1 MWQEAQPVLAGV
13 RVLDLSLQ
21 LPGPYATR
29 LLADLGAEVHRI
41 EPPGGDPARA
51 FPSLYG
57 EVNAGKQVEEV
68 DLKSDAGRA
77 RVLGL
82 ARDCDVLVEGFRPG
96 VLARL
101 GVSYEAVAET
111 NPGVIY
117 CSISG
122 YGQEGE
128 RADKPGHDLTYHADA
143 GTLAQEGP
151 SSANVPPLPYADLAS
166 GLMAAM
172 TISAALVGRATS
184 GEGAHLD
191 VSMADVMASWTFPVA
206 LPRRAGELDLFSS
219 TAHYGVFDTADGRR
233 IALGIVHEQHF
244 WERFCDEFDLA
255 DERSSTFAERQ
266 HDHQRL
272 RQRLEALLARLPAQ
286 DVLSRAARVDV
297 PAAMV
302 LRPQDVLDSAHFQ
315 HRGLIRSTASGARYA
330 HPVLFGRSSRKPSP
344 EGESTTTGATS

>member
-1 MWQEAQPVLAGV
+1 MWQAALPVLTGI

-29 LLADLGAEVHRI
+29 LLADMGADVHRI

-51 FPSLYG
+51 FPSLYT
-57 EVNAGKQVEEV
+57 EVNVGKMVEEV
-68 DLKSDAGRA
+68 DLKSDAGLG
-77 RVLGL
+77 RVLDL
-82 ARDCDVLVEGFRPG
+82 ACDCDVLVEGFRPG

-101 GVSYEAVAET
+101 GLGYEAVAQT

-122 YGQEGE
+122 YGQVGE
-128 RADKPGHDLTYHADA
+128 RSDKPGHDLTYHADA
-143 GTLAQEGP
+143 GTLAQDGP
-151 SSANVPPLPYADLAS
+151 SSSSVPPLPIADLAS
-166 GLMAAM
+166 GLMAAT

-206 LPRRAGELDLFSS
+206 LSRAAGEVDLFGS
-219 TAHYGVFDTADGRR
+219 TPHYGVFDTADGHR

-244 WERFCDEFDLA
+244 WERFCDEFGLA
-255 DERSSTFAERQ
+255 DERSSTFEGRQ
-266 HDHQRL
+266 QDHQRL
-272 RQRLEALLARLPAQ
+272 RLRLETLFAGLPAA
-286 DVLSRAARVDV
+286 DVIARTTRVDV

-302 LRPQDVLDSAHFQ
+302 LRPEDVLDSAPFQ
-315 HRGLIRSTASGARYA
+315 HRGLIRNSGFGARYA
-330 HPVLFGRSSRKPSP
+330 HPVRFTTATAAASVERDSS
-344 EGESTTTGATS
+344 TTGATT

>member
-1 MWQEAQPVLAGV
+1 MWQAALPVLTGI

-29 LLADLGAEVHRI
+29 LLADMGADVHRI

-51 FPSLYG
+51 FPSLYT
-57 EVNAGKQVEEV
+57 EVNVGKMVEEV
-68 DLKSDAGRA
+68 DLKSDAGLG
-77 RVLGL
+77 RVLDL
-82 ARDCDVLVEGFRPG
+82 ACDCDVLVEGFRPG

-101 GVSYEAVAET
+101 GLGYEAVAQT

-122 YGQEGE
+122 YGQVGE
-128 RADKPGHDLTYHADA
+128 RSDKPGHDLTYHADA
-143 GTLAQEGP
+143 GTLAQDGP
-151 SSANVPPLPYADLAS
+151 SSSSVPPLPIADLAS
-166 GLMAAM
+166 GLMAAT

-206 LPRRAGELDLFSS
+206 LSRAAGEVDLFGS
-219 TAHYGVFDTADGRR
+219 TPHYGVFDTADGHR

-244 WERFCDEFDLA
+244 WERFCDEFGLA
-255 DERSSTFAERQ
+255 DERSSTFEGRQ
-266 HDHQRL
+266 QDHQRL
-272 RQRLEALLARLPAQ
+272 RLRLETLFAGLPAA
-286 DVLSRAARVDV
+286 DVIARTTRVDV

-302 LRPQDVLDSAHFQ
+302 LRPEDVLDSAPFQ
-315 HRGLIRSTASGARYA
+315 HRGLIRNSGFGARYA
-330 HPVLFGRSSRKPSP
+330 HPVRFTTATAAASLERDSS
-344 EGESTTTGATS
+344 TTGATT

>member
-1 MWQEAQPVLAGV
+1 MWQAALPVLTGI

-29 LLADLGAEVHRI
+29 LLADMGADVHRI

-51 FPSLYG
+51 FPSLYT
-57 EVNAGKQVEEV
+57 EVNVGKMVEEV
-68 DLKSDAGRA
+68 DLKSDAGLG
-77 RVLGL
+77 RVLDL
-82 ARDCDVLVEGFRPG
+82 ACDCDVLVEGFRPG

-101 GVSYEAVAET
+101 GLGYEAVAQT

-122 YGQEGE
+122 YGQVGE
-128 RADKPGHDLTYHADA
+128 RSDKPGHDLTYHADA
-143 GTLAQEGP
+143 GTLAQDGP
-151 SSANVPPLPYADLAS
+151 SSSSVPPLPIADLAS
-166 GLMAAM
+166 GLMAAT

-206 LPRRAGELDLFSS
+206 LSRAAGEVDLFGS
-219 TAHYGVFDTADGRR
+219 TPHYGVFDTADGHR

-244 WERFCDEFDLA
+244 WERFCDEFGLA
-255 DERSSTFAERQ
+255 DERSSTFEGRQ
-266 HDHQRL
+266 QDHQRL
-272 RQRLEALLARLPAQ
+272 RLRLETLFAGLPAA
-286 DVLSRAARVDV
+286 DVIARTTRVDV

-302 LRPQDVLDSAHFQ
+302 LRPEDVLDSAPFQ
-315 HRGLIRSTASGARYA
+315 HRGLIRNSGFGARYA
-330 HPVLFGRSSRKPSP
+330 HPVRFTTVTAAASLESDSS
-344 EGESTTTGATS
+344 TTGATT

>member
-1 MWQEAQPVLAGV
+1 MWQAARPVLTGV
-13 RVLDLSLQ
+13 KVLDLSLQ

-29 LLADLGAEVHRI
+29 LLCDLGAEVHRI

-57 EVNAGKQVEEV
+57 EVNAGKRVEQV

-82 ARDCDVLVEGFRPG
+82 ARECDVLVEGFRPG
-96 VLARL
+96 VLERL
-101 GVSYEAVAET
+101 GVGYEAVARI
-111 NPGVIY
+111 NPGVVY

-122 YGQEGE
+122 YGHDGE

-143 GTLAQEGP
+143 GTLAQGVP
-151 SSANVPPLPYADLAS
+151 SFAAVPPLPYADLAS

-172 TISAALVGRATS
+172 TISATLVGRATS
-184 GEGAHLD
+184 GKGAHLD

-206 LPRRAGELDLFSS
+206 LPHEAGEVDLFNH
-219 TAHYGVFDTADGRR
+219 TPHYGVFDTANGQR

-244 WERFCDEFDLA
+244 WERFCDEFDLT
-255 DERSSTFAERQ
+255 DERDSTFAARQ
-266 HDHQRL
+266 KDYHRL
-272 RQRLEALLARLPAQ
+272 RHRLESLFARLPAE
-286 DVLSRAARVDV
+286 DILARTARADV

-302 LRPQDVLDSAHFQ
+302 LRPVDVLDSAPFRE
-315 HRGLIRSTASGARYA
+315 RGAIRSSESRPRYA
-330 HPVLFGRSSRKPSP
+330 YPVRFATDLTNPSH
-344 EGESTTTGATS
+344 EGPASAPGVES

>member
-1 MWQEAQPVLAGV
+1 MWQAALPVLTGI

-29 LLADLGAEVHRI
+29 LLADMGADVHRI

-51 FPSLYG
+51 FPSLYT
-57 EVNAGKQVEEV
+57 EVNVGKMVEEV
-68 DLKSDAGRA
+68 DLKSDAGLD
-77 RVLGL
+77 RVLDL
-82 ARDCDVLVEGFRPG
+82 ACDCDVLVEGFRPG

-101 GVSYEAVAET
+101 GLGYEAVAQT

-122 YGQEGE
+122 YGQVGE
-128 RADKPGHDLTYHADA
+128 RSDKPGHDLTYHADA
-143 GTLAQEGP
+143 GTLAQDGP
-151 SSANVPPLPYADLAS
+151 SSSSVPPLPIADLAS
-166 GLMAAM
+166 GLMAAT

-206 LPRRAGELDLFSS
+206 LSRAAGEVDLFGS
-219 TAHYGVFDTADGRR
+219 TPHYGVFDTADGHR

-244 WERFCDEFDLA
+244 WERFCDEFGLA
-255 DERSSTFAERQ
+255 DERSSTFEGRQ
-266 HDHQRL
+266 QDHQRL
-272 RQRLEALLARLPAQ
+272 RLRLETLFAGLPAA
-286 DVLSRAARVDV
+286 DVIARTTRVDV

-302 LRPQDVLDSAHFQ
+302 LRPEDVLDSAPFQ
-315 HRGLIRSTASGARYA
+315 HRGLIRNSGFGARYA
-330 HPVLFGRSSRKPSP
+330 HPVRFTTATAAASLERDSS
-344 EGESTTTGATS
+344 TTGATT

>member
-1 MWQEAQPVLAGV
+1 MWRAAQPVLAGV

-29 LLADLGAEVHRI
+29 LLADLGAEVYRV

-51 FPSLYG
+51 FPSLYD
-57 EVNAGKQVEEV
+57 EVNAGKHVEEV
-68 DLKSDAGRA
+68 DLKSDGGRT

-101 GVSYEAVAET
+101 GVGYEAVAET

-122 YGQEGE
+122 YGQDGE

-143 GTLAQEGP
+143 GTLAQDGP
-151 SSANVPPLPYADLAS
+151 SFAAVPPLPYADLAS

-184 GEGAHLD
+184 GQGARLD
-191 VSMADVMASWTFPVA
+191 VSMVDVMASWTFPVA
-206 LPRRAGELDLFSS
+206 LPHRAGEVDLFSS
-219 TAHYGVFDTADGRR
+219 TPHYGVFDTADGQRV
-233 IALGIVHEQHF
+233 ALGIVHEQHF

-255 DERSSTFAERQ
+255 DERSSTFAARQ
-266 HDHQRL
+266 QDHQRL
-272 RQRLEALLARLPAQ
+272 RHRLEVLFAGLPAE
-286 DVLSRAARVDV
+286 DILVRTARVDV

-302 LRPQDVLDSAHFQ
+302 LRPEDVLDSAPFQ
-315 HRGLIRSTASGARYA
+315 QRGLIRSTVSGARYA
-330 HPVLFGRSSRKPSP
+330 HPVRFARGSAETSAEEEP
-344 EGESTTTGATS
+344 TTTGVTS